1 MSAIIIPVLS
11 VLIDGLTAHTG
22 RRLHC
27 WPDNDEDFLKKY
39 ERLKHCQYLLRP
51 DKLSKAR
58 CTLGEHGA
66 VESVQRPS
74 ASVFE
79 TRSFVDSNE
88 AAPQSALDHWTHETP
103 RSVKPVEVVEKGEGQ
118 AQEESEEDL
127 RFATGMSKR
136 SIRTWEEVM
145 HGYLGLAY
153 YLVFFCFFLSFLLQ
167 VYRPDEMYLIN
178 AHMRGA
184 VLSEDLNLISVK
196 DQASFWTYLLGEA
209 ESEEPFEKRYIET
222 GTEGAQTKG
231 GLLGAIFRSQHYNDR
246 VMESA
251 ELGYDVGGMNKLVGG
266 VLVVQER
273 VAAAVRNKSRYGA
286 WFGAASGVDADPSR
300 AAFGVAL
307 SNASAVDLGVISES
321 ETAHFLVANARR
333 QVQSLQ

>member
-1 MSAIIIPVLS
+1 M
-11 VLIDGLTAHTG
+11 
-22 RRLHC
+22 
-27 WPDNDEDFLKKY
+27 
-39 ERLKHCQYLLRP
+39 
-51 DKLSKAR
+51 
-58 CTLGEHGA
+58 
-66 VESVQRPS
+66 
-74 ASVFE
+74 
-79 TRSFVDSNE
+79 
-88 AAPQSALDHWTHETP
+88 
-103 RSVKPVEVVEKGEGQ
+103 
-118 AQEESEEDL
+118 
-127 RFATGMSKR
+127 
-136 SIRTWEEVM
+136 
-145 HGYLGLAY
+145 
-153 YLVFFCFFLSFLLQ
+153 
-167 VYRPDEMYLIN
+167 
-178 AHMRGA
+178 
-184 VLSEDLNLISVK
+184 NLISVK

-209 ESEEPFEKRYIET
+209 ESEEPFEKRYLET

-273 VAAAVRNKSRYGA
+273 VAAAVRNESRYGA

-333 QVQSLQ
+333 QVQCLQ